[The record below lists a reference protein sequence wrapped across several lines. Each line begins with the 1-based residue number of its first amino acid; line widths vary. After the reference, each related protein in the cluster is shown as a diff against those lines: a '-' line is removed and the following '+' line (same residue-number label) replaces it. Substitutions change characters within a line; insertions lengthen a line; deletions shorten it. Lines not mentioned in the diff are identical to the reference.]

1 MASRQGRAAGRAA
14 SSRGRVEAQV
24 RGWRRRLQPVARR
37 GPRPPA
43 PTCLTSPAPSPD
55 LAITP
60 TRADLRYRHL
70 LLSAADS
77 DEWEDGEDESAASWG
92 MPKEC
97 YGGGNFSE
105 TADKACSSDSSL
117 MRKAIDLPPP
127 PWLASLSP
135 RLHLPPDLDAR
146 HFDVCVLYLLA
157 AHDVFVERAQM
168 IHISQRKHGRAQ
180 GPEEIRGLGV
190 LEG

>member
-1 MASRQGRAAGRAA
+1 M
-14 SSRGRVEAQV
+14 
-24 RGWRRRLQPVARR
+24 
-37 GPRPPA
+37 
-43 PTCLTSPAPSPD
+43 
-55 LAITP
+55 
-60 TRADLRYRHL
+60 H
-70 LLSAADS
+70 
-77 DEWEDGEDESAASWG
+77 DGEDESAASWG

-146 HFDVCVLYLLA
+146 YFDVCVIYLLA
-157 AHDVFVERAQM
+157 AMVFSVCFGM
-168 IHISQRKHGRAQ
+168 VGRGHLAPASLVD
-180 GPEEIRGLGV
+180 GMGRMTHLHTTC
-190 LEG
+190 LLKWLR